1 MKKTFLLLSLIT
13 IAFASCNE
21 KKTTQDDII
30 RQKAEELITKNMNDP
45 DSYEFVSLE
54 IVDSTTY
61 KDNIT
66 HKKRALL

>member
-30 RQKAEELITKNMNDP
+30 RQKAEELIIKSMNDP
-45 DSYEFVSLE
+45 DVTNSS
-54 IVDSTTY
+54 
-61 KDNIT
+61 
-66 HKKRALL
+66 A